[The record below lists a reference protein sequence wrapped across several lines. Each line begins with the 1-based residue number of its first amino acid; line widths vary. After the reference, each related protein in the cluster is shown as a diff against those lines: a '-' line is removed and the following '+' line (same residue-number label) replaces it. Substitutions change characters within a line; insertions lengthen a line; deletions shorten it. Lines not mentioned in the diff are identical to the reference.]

1 MVVSSRLGSVFLVA
15 GVSAILVS
23 GCIRRPYSLE
33 PTGIKSYDLALQKC
47 LRSGKP
53 MLIIISASWCGA
65 CQTMQADL
73 LHPGPLS
80 AMEQAVPYTIDFDS
94 PRTKELRNRF
104 YGGKGVPEVILV
116 SPEGRELKRQTG
128 WANGEA
134 FAAWLREGIQTK

>member
-1 MVVSSRLGSVFLVA
+1 MSSRLGSVLLVA

-53 MLIIISASWCGA
+53 MLIMISAPWCGA

-73 LHPGPLS
+73 LQPGALR
-80 AMEQAVPYTIDFDS
+80 AMDHTIPYEIDFDS

-104 YGGKGVPEVILV
+104 YGGKGVPELILV
-116 SPEGRELKRQTG
+116 SPEGKEIKRQAG
-128 WANGEA
+128 WAGGDA
-134 FAAWLREGIQTK
+134 FAEWVRTAIK